1 MLPVNGISTLLSDI
15 LDVSFLTGVFP
26 SIHKIAKV
34 VPIHKNISKRDYSNY
49 HSVSLLSN
57 LEKRKYSTTHN
68 LISLTEDIRENI
80 DERNIG
86 CGFVVDL
93 QKNLAMWLN

>member
-1 MLPVNGISTLLSDI
+1 MFPVNGISTLLSDI

-34 VPIHKNISKRDYSNY
+34 VPIHKNISKLDYSNY

-57 LEKRKYSTTHN
+57 LEKRSIPQHN

-80 DERNIG
+80 GERNIG

>member
-1 MLPVNGISTLLSDI
+1 MFPVNGISTLLSDI

-34 VPIHKNISKRDYSNY
+34 VPIHKNISKLDYSNY

-57 LEKRKYSTTHN
+57 LEKRSIPQH
-68 LISLTEDIRENI
+68 II
-80 DERNIG
+80 
-86 CGFVVDL
+86 
-93 QKNLAMWLN
+93 